1 MLTGKGSLSWQIGW
15 RFLRARNHNRFVS
28 FISLSSV
35 VGVALGVAVLI
46 LVLSAM
52 NGFERELKERLLAV
66 VPHAELT
73 AIDTPIVDWPA
84 MVQDAEAEAG
94 VAAAAPFVLIQG
106 MLQKGDTLKPV
117 SVRGVLPEWEE
128 KVSGAHRF
136 MSDDAWNSLNDNQ
149 PNVVLGKAL
158 AAQMGVE
165 VGDRISLL
173 MPRGGNS
180 PLAGYKT
187 QFLTVSGLFDLGG
200 EIDRTVAF
208 TNLGAAAEL
217 AGLGEGVTG
226 VRIRADNLFEAPQ
239 LIRNIGFAQQHPLYI
254 TDWTRTQGHLYSDI
268 QLIRTLT
275 YLVLV
280 LVVAVASF
288 NIICSLVMSVRDK
301 QAEIA
306 ILRTMGM
313 ARRGILQ
320 TFMVQ
325 GALTGLLG
333 CLIGAVMGSLLAW
346 KLSALMAGL
355 ERLFGIRFLSG
366 DIYFIDFLPS
376 ELHWQDVLSVSVL
389 AFAVTLVATWYPAWQ
404 ASRLQPAQVL

>member
-1 MLTGKGSLSWQIGW
+1 MLSTKGPLSLQIGW
-15 RFLRARNHNRFVS
+15 RFLRARNNNRFVS

-52 NGFERELKERLLAV
+52 NGFERELKDRLLAV

-73 AIDTPIVDWPA
+73 AIDAPIVDWPA
-84 MVQDAEAEAG
+84 MVQDAESEPG
-94 VAAAAPFVLIQG
+94 VSAAAPFVLIQG
-106 MLQKGDTLKPV
+106 MLQKGDTMKPV
-117 SVRGVLPEWEE
+117 ALRGVLPQWEE

-136 MSDDAWNSLNDNQ
+136 MNDTAWNSLNENR
-149 PNVVLGKAL
+149 PNLVLGKAL
-158 AAQMGVE
+158 AAQLGVE

-173 MPRGGNS
+173 LPKPGNR
-180 PLAGYKT
+180 PLAGYRTKT
-187 QFLTVSGLFDLGG
+187 LTITGLFDLGG

-208 TNLGAAAEL
+208 TNLAAAAEL
-217 AGLGEGVTG
+217 AGLGDGVSG
-226 VRIRADNLFEAPQ
+226 VRIRAENLFEAPQ
-239 LIRNIGFAQQHPLYI
+239 LIRNIGFAQQHPLYL

-313 ARRGILQ
+313 SRRGILQ
-320 TFMVQ
+320 SFMVQ
-325 GALTGLLG
+325 GAVTGLLG
-333 CLIGAVMGSLLAW
+333 CVIGALLGSLLAW
-346 KLSALMAGL
+346 KLSDLMAGL

-376 ELHWQDVLSVSVL
+376 ELHLQDVISVSLL